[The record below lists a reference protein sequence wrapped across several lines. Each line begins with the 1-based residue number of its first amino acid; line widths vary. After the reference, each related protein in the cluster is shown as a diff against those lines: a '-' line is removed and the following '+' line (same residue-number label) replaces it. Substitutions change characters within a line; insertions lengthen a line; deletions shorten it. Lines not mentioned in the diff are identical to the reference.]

1 MKKKMFLM
9 LAVLVSQISLYAKTD
24 YASLDIERK
33 VLFTMNNN
41 ENLYKADIDDEK
53 HFSLTTSYITDSV
66 SYVDYYEPVY
76 NYSFVVNGERKCEMT
91 NIYKRR

>member
-1 MKKKMFLM
+1 M

-41 ENLYKADIDDEK
+41 ENLYEADIDDEK
-53 HFSLTTSYITDSV
+53 HFSLTTSYATDSV
-66 SYVDYYEPVY
+66 SYYEPAY
-76 NYSFVVNGERKCEMT
+76 NYSFIVNGERKCEMT